1 MAEHTFTVIAPEIS
15 SEQLAAIASDLR
27 LDVSRRVFPGSE
39 VEVKVGKF
47 TAVDPMAEVA
57 RNTAAVV
64 QEAAEDEA
72 RAQLDV
78 APSSPAENPVRQKKH
93 SLPEDVAKTEAARQA
108 KVLKRAA
115 QPTTPET
122 GKQALREADHAD
134 ASKKGGDTKKAAKNP
149 APKDEVVKQ
158 PEAAKTVPPHQVKES

>member
-15 SEQLAAIASDLR
+15 DSQLAAIASDLR

-64 QEAAEDEA
+64 QEAADDEA
-72 RAQLDV
+72 IAQRE
-78 APSSPAENPVRQKKH
+78 ASPSKPAERPAKQRKH

-115 QPTTPET
+115 QPTTPES
-122 GKQALREADHAD
+122 GKRAQREANHAE
-134 ASKKGGDTKKAAKNP
+134 ASKAVGSK
-149 APKDEVVKQ
+149 PKDEVVAQ
-158 PEAAKTVPPHQVKES
+158 PTAAPTPPPDAKPASKILDR